1 MRLFSG
7 APYWLVKNGLEE
19 WPVVVPVNCNVA
31 VVGAGLSGALV
42 TDAMALA
49 GFSVTV
55 LDRRN
60 PAEGSTAANT
70 GLATYELDLEL
81 GALRTLIGDERAA
94 RCYRAAAGAV
104 DALASLVATLPAACG
119 FTREPSLY
127 LARKRRDA
135 ERLAR
140 EGALR
145 RDIGL
150 DVRTLSGDEV
160 RETFG
165 MISRGALCSPKGA
178 IVDPV
183 QLTRALLRRAE
194 EMGAIVCPRTC
205 VLEWTSDQS
214 GATLVTSRGTIRA
227 DWVVFA
233 TGYETPAPLRT
244 ESVRLQSTYAIT
256 TFPQEEKNAVPGVL
270 AWDTGQPYSY
280 IRSTADGR
288 IIAGGEDVAFRDA
301 GIRDRLMPGKMRALE
316 RRLDALLPEARLETQ
331 FTWAGTFADARDG
344 LPRVGRIPGA
354 PRALASLGFGGNG
367 IVFGVLA
374 SLILRGIAL
383 GEGHED
389 AELFSVAE

>member
-19 WPVVVPVNCNVA
+19 WPVVVPVNCNIA

-42 TDAMALA
+42 ADAMALA
-49 GFSVTV
+49 GYSVTV

-81 GALRTLIGDERAA
+81 GALAELIGNERAE
-94 RCYRAAAGAV
+94 RCYRAAAASV
-104 DALASLVATLPAACG
+104 DTLAALIATLPDGCG
-119 FTREPSLY
+119 FTRRPSLY
-127 LARKRRDA
+127 LARKRGDA

-150 DVRTLSGDEV
+150 DVRLLSGDEV
-160 RETFG
+160 GEHYG
-165 MISRGALCSPKGA
+165 IVARGALCSAKGA
-178 IVDPV
+178 TVDPV
-183 QLTRALLRRAE
+183 QLTRALLHRAE
-194 EMGAIVCPRTC
+194 EMGAVVCPETC
-205 VLEWTSDQS
+205 VTEWTSDQR

-233 TGYETPAPLRT
+233 TGYETPAAMRT
-244 ESVRLQSTYAIT
+244 ESVKLHSTYAIT
-256 TFPQEEKNAVPGVL
+256 TFPQDERGALDAL
-270 AWDTGQPYSY
+270 AWDTGHPYSY
-280 IRSTADGR
+280 VRSTVDGR
-288 IIAGGEDVAFRDA
+288 IIVGGEDVVFRDA

-316 RRLDALLPEARLETQ
+316 RRLAALLPSAKHETQ
-331 FTWAGTFADARDG
+331 FMWAGTFAESRDG
-344 LPRVGRIPGA
+344 LPRIGSIPGA

-367 IVFGVLA
+367 IVFCVLA
-374 SLILRGIAL
+374 SRIMRGIVL
-383 GEGHED
+383 GECPED
-389 AELFSVAE
+389 AELFGVAE